1 MNKRKVNEIKEFA
14 KIVERAKKSVKSKK
28 ESKHQKKKGL
38 KDSLFKFGPEAR
50 KNVNEE
56 ILNQEKA
63 KTQKEFNCVL
73 CEYEYEKY
81 NTRKFQSYG
90 SKRERIFET
99 NHQ

>member
-1 MNKRKVNEIKEFA
+1 MLNLKKNQNTKIK
-14 KIVERAKKSVKSKK
+14 
-28 ESKHQKKKGL
+28 GW

-90 SKRERIFET
+90 SKIQDR
-99 NHQ
+99 